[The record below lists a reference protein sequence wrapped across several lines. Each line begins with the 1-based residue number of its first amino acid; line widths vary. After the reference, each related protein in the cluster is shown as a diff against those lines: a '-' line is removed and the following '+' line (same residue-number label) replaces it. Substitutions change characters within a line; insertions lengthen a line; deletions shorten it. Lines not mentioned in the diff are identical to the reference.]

1 MEKSAISVK
10 IYNNTYLLRT
20 SAAQEDVLQ
29 VAQDVDSRMQTLA
42 AAKNIMHTEKL
53 AIWTALDLAADL
65 QAERRHGAELALA
78 LKVQEEQCQALAQEL
93 EDKRRQETELTANL
107 QAARER
113 CQLLETALRKQ
124 HDQSA
129 QTEDSLQELKE
140 RYERLLTAVRE
151 R

>member
-1 MEKSAISVK
+1 MEKAAISVK
-10 IYNNTYLLRT
+10 IYNSTYTLRT

-29 VAQDVDSRMQTLA
+29 VAQDVDNRMQSLS

-65 QAERRHGAELALA
+65 QAERRRSQELDLA
-78 LKVQEEQCQALAQEL
+78 LKLQQEQNQALAQEL
-93 EDKRRQETELTANL
+93 ENRRRLDAEHTANL

-113 CQLLETALRKQ
+113 CHLLEKALQKQ
-124 HDQSA
+124 QDQNA
-129 QTEDSLQELKE
+129 QAELDLQELKE
-140 RYERLLTAVRE
+140 RYERLLAAVRE

>member
-1 MEKSAISVK
+1 MEKAAISVK
-10 IYNNTYLLRT
+10 IYNNTYVLRT
-20 SAAQEDVLQ
+20 SADEADVLQ
-29 VAQDVDSRMQTLA
+29 VAQDVDGRMQSLS

-65 QAERRHGAELALA
+65 QAERRRSEKLALA
-78 LKVQEEQCQALAQEL
+78 LKVQQEQNQALAQKL
-93 EDKRRQETELTANL
+93 EEIRRQDAERAANL

-113 CQLLETALRKQ
+113 CQLLDDAMQKQ
-124 HDQSA
+124 LSQSA
-129 QTEDSLQELKE
+129 QTVLELKELKE

>member
-1 MEKSAISVK
+1 MEKAAISVK
-10 IYNNTYLLRT
+10 IYNNTYTLRT

-29 VAQDVDSRMQTLA
+29 VAQDVDSRMQSLS

-65 QAERRHGAELALA
+65 QAERRRSQELALA
-78 LKVQEEQCQALAQEL
+78 LKVQQEQNQALAQEL
-93 EDKRRQETELTANL
+93 EDRRRQDAEHAANL

-113 CQLLETALRKQ
+113 CHLLEKALQKQ
-124 HDQSA
+124 QDQNA
-129 QTEDSLQELKE
+129 QAELDLQEIKE
-140 RYERLLTAVRE
+140 RYERLLAAVRE